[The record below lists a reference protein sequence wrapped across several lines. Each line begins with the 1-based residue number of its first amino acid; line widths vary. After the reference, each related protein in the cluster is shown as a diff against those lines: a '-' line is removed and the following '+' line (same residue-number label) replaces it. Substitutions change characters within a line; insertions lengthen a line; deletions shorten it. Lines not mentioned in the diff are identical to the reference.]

1 MAERVRMLP
10 AGKLDQAAFV
20 QRFGGVVE
28 HSPWVAE
35 AAWNW
40 RPFRDFDA
48 LHLAFD
54 AALMAAPES
63 AQVAVLQAH
72 PDLAVDGPAV
82 TASLTAE
89 SRGEQAGA
97 GLDKLTEDRRAEL
110 AGTLAAYRAKFDFP
124 FIICVRDHGGE
135 GIDEL
140 ALARAENPREAELQT
155 ALNEVSAIARHRLA
169 DLVAEDQR

>member
-1 MAERVRMLP
+1 MAQRTRMLP

-20 QRFGGVVE
+20 KRFGGVVE

-35 AAWNW
+35 AAWVW

-48 LHLAFD
+48 LYLAFD

-63 AQVAVLQAH
+63 AQIAVLQAH
-72 PDLAVDGPAV
+72 PELATDGPAV

-97 GLDKLTEDRRAEL
+97 GLDRLTEERRAEL
-110 AGTLAAYRAKFDFP
+110 AATLATYRAKFDFP
-124 FIICVRDHGGE
+124 FIVCVRDHGGE
-135 GIDEL
+135 GID
-140 ALARAENPREAELQT
+140 ALARERAQNTRETELQT
-155 ALNEVSAIARHRLA
+155 ALDEVSAIARHRLA
-169 DLVAEDQR
+169 DLVSEDAA